1 MIDMSFLH
9 FDSITVMNILVVIMG
24 LWLIFL
30 ILQVVLMIKIIKEL
44 KKKYV
49 AKFFF
54 EYRKTFY
61 LRVRS
66 KIQNKYFLLKIYE

>member
-30 ILQVVLMIKIIKEL
+30 ILQVVLMIKIIKSRAENAFTL
-44 KKKYV
+44 FDTVFEIVNKIKGKK
-49 AKFFF
+49 
-54 EYRKTFY
+54 
-61 LRVRS
+61 
-66 KIQNKYFLLKIYE
+66 

>member
-30 ILQVVLMIKIIKEL
+30 ILQVVLMIKIIKSRAENAFTL
-44 KKKYV
+44 FDTVFEIVNKIRGKK
-49 AKFFF
+49 
-54 EYRKTFY
+54 
-61 LRVRS
+61 
-66 KIQNKYFLLKIYE
+66 

>member
-30 ILQVVLMIKIIKEL
+30 IFQVVLMIKIIKSRAENAFTL
-44 KKKYV
+44 FDTVFEIVNKIKGKK
-49 AKFFF
+49 
-54 EYRKTFY
+54 
-61 LRVRS
+61 
-66 KIQNKYFLLKIYE
+66 